1 MAKTFNNGDRVQVTY
16 PPTHNRKKELVC
28 SGVIRGQI
36 RDTNEYVVKLD
47 SGQIVYP
54 KTRMIERSLL

>member
-16 PPTHNRKKELVC
+16 PPNYNRKKELVC
-28 SGVIRGQI
+28 SGVIRGKI
-36 RDTNEYVVKLD
+36 SDKEEYVVKLD

-54 KTRMIERSLL
+54 KTEMIERSLL